1 MRRGGVR
8 EPGPGAL
15 VRGATQFGP
24 SLREQLR
31 LALRISGRLFALLGS
46 QCVEAREVR
55 LTEELQLR
63 AVGGRA
69 LRPALRLS
77 HLRLELLYL
86 HPHPHLAGMTLHLL
100 VAHARARLVDTRALR
115 RHLRLRILQLA
126 EALLRLLAEGDRR
139 GGAGYHVQG
148 GVAS

>member
-1 MRRGGVR
+1 M
-8 EPGPGAL
+8 
-15 VRGATQFGP
+15 RGATQFGA

-31 LALRISGRLFALLGS
+31 LALRISGRLFALLGA

-126 EALLRLLAEGDRR
+126 EALLRLLEAKMAGRTDPTTP
-139 GGAGYHVQG
+139 GGRVTPTVTKLEVIS
-148 GVAS
+148 VAQ